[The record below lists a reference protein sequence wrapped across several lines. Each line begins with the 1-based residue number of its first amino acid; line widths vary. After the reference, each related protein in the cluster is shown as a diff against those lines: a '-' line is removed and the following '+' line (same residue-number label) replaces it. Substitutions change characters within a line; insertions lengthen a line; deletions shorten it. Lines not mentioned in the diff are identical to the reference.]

1 MIHESILFTNIN
13 TAISETR
20 KRGKWLRKTIPCSPI
35 LTKRHKQNNKYILAS
50 TSAFVV
56 AFMLHVN
63 CIVGHSDA
71 TPPAASWTK
80 PVGPSLLHATDYMP
94 VPAMVSMPLPATTV
108 DSTCQGYPKG
118 LHLNCC
124 QPPMNPRSSRPPVN
138 RCKPPT
144 KPPEGFCCRFPVLLP
159 ISLRCNG

>member
-1 MIHESILFTNIN
+1 MATKNNPVFPDSDEKTQTEQQVYSCLDVRLCCSIHVACYLHCGTLGCH
-13 TAISETR
+13 TTR
-20 KRGKWLRKTIPCSPI
+20 CFLDQTCWSLSAACHRL
-35 LTKRHKQNNKYILAS
+35 HAS
-50 TSAFVV
+50 TC
-56 AFMLHVN
+56 H
-63 CIVGHSDA
+63 G
-71 TPPAASWTK
+71 
-80 PVGPSLLHATDYMP
+80 LHAT
-94 VPAMVSMPLPATTV
+94 ACHNAGV

>member
-63 CIVGHSDA
+63 CIVGRSDA

-94 VPAMVSMPLPATTV
+94 VPAMVSMPLPATTPEWIPHAK
-108 DSTCQGYPKG
+108 DI
-118 LHLNCC
+118 
-124 QPPMNPRSSRPPVN
+124 PRVS
-138 RCKPPT
+138 
-144 KPPEGFCCRFPVLLP
+144 
-159 ISLRCNG
+159 ISIAASHQ